1 MSQDS
6 IPATPDSSTDPAT
19 ETPATTSPLFT
30 REEIDRIKANRAAV
44 AEHFAARR
52 DRAEAWVS
60 LLEWLEDDVIT
71 PLTARW
77 KAPFQPGWEKS
88 SGTDWDGLRAA
99 LTETEI
105 NAGLVLGP
113 SRRVAFD
120 ADNLAGTEAL
130 LAAGHHIHHVSP
142 GSRHPDHDHAGGCTA
157 LHRLPA
163 WVPDVR
169 LTGPT
174 TAVQLANGGKI
185 DVLAGNHQVV
195 LPLSVVQYEE
205 LDGFSGRYMT
215 ASEAG
220 LVPEERD
227 GWAIEASGV
236 DLILPLWALS
246 EELLAY
252 APDGA
257 VTPEALAVPAGLEAL
272 AGTISVWKEEERTYD
287 PADRDELTEK
297 IDGLDLLSLIEEAG
311 VEGQRRG
318 LWSGEHSGC
327 ELWLRHGSN
336 ADYSLVVHNG
346 CHMGYVV
353 MVFTTGIPTLPA
365 GGHSRLDAYI
375 GLTERSKSDR
385 GAVMKQLGLT
395 SGQYH
400 QFTCLSD
407 WQYDKAERFEAI
419 AASGEFPATG
429 EVLTNRD
436 GVQLRDDT
444 AEFWLEKARLA
455 AEQGRIIRASFGG
468 GGGATTGQPVETHA
482 TGAAWG
488 SPAAGGV
495 YPAQPA
501 APASEPQPAQRATP
515 PQNPVPPQMQAA
527 PTQGEQQDPLDVE
540 AVPLPG
546 ESTPGAA
553 MDVDDAI
560 EGELVDGVDS
570 AELEKVVRDL
580 RGKIVVIEK
589 MMRDLTPCT
598 RRIYDY
604 AESQGVYPHGLT
616 CALLGRAM
624 AGVPPNVVLPP
635 RNGNCSHKV
644 LGSGVNIFTSNVA
657 VSSAGKGETENA
669 AEAAIP
675 LPLGVAAVGMGTS
688 EYWSKQLRG
697 VVDGKPQIK
706 TTSLYAVVDEMDAL
720 NAYLS
725 QPGNKMPGWLTSTY
739 QNGYGG
745 QGTSDEKNSAS
756 LPKHGSRIGV
766 HINSQFEKMA
776 VLSAHDAIGAEAR
789 FILGNAGIVDE
800 GDQGPLFGITVP
812 PVMADQSNQPWYNPG
827 HVADPPAACQQSQ
840 ATQAAIIAAGG
851 APTIGGPNSHRTE
864 DGEEMPGH
872 RGFDDA
878 APIWIPLPPKAQA
891 AVKEARR
898 ISAALAKDPTLALKQ
913 KISAH
918 RLMVRLHAMVGFAV
932 LDGLWQPTDAHWDA
946 ADLLVHGS
954 DLVAEACRAYIKLRS
969 ITTALDEG
977 GLKGAFL
984 AGSKAAEVA
993 ITGAGVES
1001 AMLGIVS
1008 RLQKAGGSAKP
1019 RDIRNGVKG
1028 KYGGLSKPQQRHMRQ
1043 AFAKLEQA
1051 KQIYLAADGT
1061 WNLGQPP
1068 AGVAA

>member
-1 MSQDS
+1 MPHDGPTS
-6 IPATPDSSTDPAT
+6 TPDTTDP
-19 ETPATTSPLFT
+19 TTTNPLFT

-77 KAPFQPGWEKS
+77 KTPFQPGWEKS
-88 SGTDWDGLRAA
+88 GSTDWDGLRAA
-99 LTETEI
+99 LTESEI

-120 ADNLAGTEAL
+120 ADNAAGTEAL

-157 LHRLPA
+157 LHRLPS

-174 TAVQLANGGKI
+174 TAVLLDNGGKF

-252 APDGA
+252 APEGE

-272 AGTISVWKEEERTYD
+272 AGTISIWAETERTYD

-297 IDGLDLLSLIEEAG
+297 IDDLDLLSLLEEAG

-336 ADYSLVVHNG
+336 NSYSLVVHNG

-375 GLTERSKSDR
+375 GLLELDIATHR
-385 GAVMKQLGLT
+385 GSVMNRLGLIKRP
-395 SGQYH
+395 SGGLVEGYER
-400 QFTCLSD
+400 D
-407 WQYDKAERFEAI
+407 AERYEH
-419 AASGEFPATG
+419 AAETG
-429 EVLTNRD
+429 DFSAVAEKVMTPD
-436 GVQLRDDT
+436 GTIRLD
-444 AEFWLEKARLA
+444 AAAYCLEQARLA
-455 AEQGRIIRASFGG
+455 REQARIIQASFTGVV
-468 GGGATTGQPVETHA
+468 ATGQPVETHS

-495 YPAQPA
+495 YPAQQA
-501 APASEPQPAQRATP
+501 APATAAADPEPVQVPTTA

-527 PTQGEQQDPLDVE
+527 PTPGEQQEPLDVQE
-540 AVPLPG
+540 VPLPG
-546 ESTPGAA
+546 QAAPGAE

-560 EGELVDGVDS
+560 EGELVGGVDTD
-570 AELEKVVRDL
+570 ELEKVVRDL
-580 RGKIVVIEK
+580 RGKIVVIET
-589 MMRDLTPCT
+589 MMRDLTPGT
-598 RRIYDY
+598 RRIHDY

-675 LPLGVAAVGMGTS
+675 LPLGVAAVGVGTS

-706 TTSLYAVVDEMDAL
+706 TTSLYAVVDEMDTL

-756 LPKHGSRIGV
+756 LPKHGSRIGI

-800 GDQGPLFGITVP
+800 GDEGPLFGITVP
-812 PVMADQSNQPWYNPG
+812 PVMADQSSQPWYNPG

-851 APTIGGPNSHRTE
+851 APTISGLNSHRAE
-864 DGEEMPGH
+864 DGEEVAGH

-898 ISAALAKDPTLALKQ
+898 VSAALAKDPTLALKQ
-913 KISAH
+913 KVSAH

-932 LDGLWQPTDAHWDA
+932 IDGLWQPTDDHWDA

-954 DLVAEACRAYIKLRS
+954 DLVAEACRAYIKLKNL
-969 ITTALDEG
+969 TAQFEAG
-977 GLKGAFL
+977 EEKGAMY

-1001 AMLGIVS
+1001 AMLGILD
-1008 RLQKAGGSAKP
+1008 RLQRAGGSAKP

-1028 KYGGLSKPQQRHMRQ
+1028 RFGGLSKGQQRHMRQ

-1051 KQIYLAADGT
+1051 KQIYLATDGS

-1068 AGVAA
+1068 AAVAA